1 MDKKKLVSQSAQPVT
16 NLIPYLP
23 SELAE
28 LSEEDLSQV
37 RGGWINP
44 GDIPVLEAPVEL
56 CCWCWA
62 PDPDIYTAS
71 ESTVNIVAFNI
82 E

>member
-16 NLIPYLP
+16 NLIQDLP

-37 RGGWINP
+37 RGGWTNP
-44 GDIPVLEAPVEL
+44 GDIAVLEPLSEGG
-56 CCWCWA
+56 CFCWT
-62 PDPDIYTAS
+62 PNPDIYTAS
-71 ESTVNIVAFNI
+71 EPTINIVAL
-82 E
+82 